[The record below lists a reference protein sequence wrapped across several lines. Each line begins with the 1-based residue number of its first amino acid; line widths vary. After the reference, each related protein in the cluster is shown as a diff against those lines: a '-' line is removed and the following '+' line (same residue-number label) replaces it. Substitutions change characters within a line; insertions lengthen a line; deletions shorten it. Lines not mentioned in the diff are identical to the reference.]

1 MWARAADLG
10 RCCGLRRGL
19 RCLGA
24 RARARYFASER
35 AQAAEQFA
43 AWLLSQR
50 RGRALLLWSRY
61 RRRRTTAITLVRT
74 LTLNRAPKP

>member
-1 MWARAADLG
+1 MLG
-10 RCCGLRRGL
+10 LGLGS
-19 RCLGA
+19 GEI
-24 RARARYFASER
+24 YFASER
-35 AQAAEQFA
+35 AQATEQLA
-43 AWLLSQR
+43 AWLFEQR